1 MTHGYLPLDMQ
12 LFARDTGCIF
22 VWLCSESL
30 KTTVY
35 LLLSCTELLETNI
48 VFALA
53 TQRTTLYTR
62 CIALGTQRMAHD
74 TRCICS
80 RHAVKC
86 S

>member
-1 MTHGYLPLDMQ
+1 MTHGYLPLDMRF
-12 LFARDTGCIF
+12 FARDTRCIF
-22 VWLCSESL
+22 MWLCSESL
-30 KTTVY
+30 KTAVY
-35 LLLSCTELLETNI
+35 LLLSCTEFLETHI
-48 VFALA
+48 VFALV

-80 RHAVKC
+80 PHAVKC